1 MFIVTQKEKKV
12 GMLIITLFAIAILTT
27 TLFSGCTENKPA
39 GTTATL
45 SLGGST
51 TVQPIADAC
60 AQAFMV
66 LHSNITVQVYGGG
79 SGVGIKGVAG
89 GTYDIGD
96 ASREAKASD
105 LTDIQGV
112 TLSDLVAH
120 KIALDGIA
128 IIVSKEI
135 YNAGVTNIS
144 KTQLKGIY
152 NRTITNWQT
161 LGGPN
166 EAIFVVGRDTSSGTY
181 TSINDMLGLNQST
194 QILDVARSENAQVKA
209 AVAGQNNGI
218 GYVGLGFVDANTP
231 AVKLNGISPSISTVT
246 DNTYPLSRSL
256 YMYTKGP
263 ASGVEQMFIDFVLST
278 DGQKI
283 VEQEE
288 FVPLPK

>member
-1 MFIVTQKEKKV
+1 VKYIITQKEKKI
-12 GMLIITLFAIAILTT
+12 GMLAITLLAIAIMTT
-27 TLFSGCTENKPA
+27 TLFSGCTEKQNN

-60 AQAFMV
+60 AQAFMAK
-66 LHSNITVQVYGGG
+66 HSNITVQVYGGG
-79 SGVGIKGVAG
+79 TGVGIKGVAQ

-96 ASREAKASD
+96 ASRAAKASD

-112 TLSDLVAH
+112 TLTDLVQH

-135 YNAGVTNIS
+135 YDAGVTNIS

-166 EAIFVVGRDTSSGTY
+166 KAIFVAGRDSSSGTY
-181 TSINDMLGLNQST
+181 ASVNDMLGLNQTT
-194 QILDVARSENAQVKA
+194 QILDVAKSENAQVKA
-209 AVAGQNNGI
+209 AVAGQDNSI

-231 AVKLNGISPSISTVT
+231 ALKINGITPSISTVT

-263 ASGVEQMFIDFVLST
+263 ATGVEQMFIDFVLSSE
-278 DGQKI
+278 GQAI
-283 VEQEE
+283 VAQEE
-288 FVPLPK
+288 FVPLP

>member
-1 MFIVTQKEKKV
+1 MYIITQKEKKI
-12 GMLIITLFAIAILTT
+12 GMLAITLLAIAILTT
-27 TLFSGCTENKPA
+27 TLFSGCTQQQNN
-39 GTTATL
+39 GTTATI

-60 AQAFMV
+60 AQAFMAK
-66 LHSNITVQVYGGG
+66 HSNITVQVYGGG
-79 SGVGIKGVAG
+79 TGVGIKGVAE

-96 ASREAKASD
+96 ASRAAKETD
-105 LTDIQGV
+105 LTGITGV
-112 TLSDLVAH
+112 TLADLVAH

-128 IIVSKEI
+128 VIVSKEI

-144 KTQLKGIY
+144 KNQLKGIY

-166 EAIFVVGRDTSSGTY
+166 QAIFVAGRDSSSGTY
-181 TSINDMLGLNQST
+181 ASVNDMLGLNQTT
-194 QILDVARSENAQVKA
+194 QILDVAKSENAQVKA
-209 AVAGQNNGI
+209 AVAGQDNGI
-218 GYVGLGFVDANTP
+218 GYVGLGFADANTP
-231 AVKLNGISPSISTVT
+231 ALKINGVTPSISTVT

-263 ASGVEQMFIDFVLST
+263 TTGAVKMFIDFVLSSE
-278 DGQKI
+278 GQAI

-288 FVPLPK
+288 FVPLP